1 MALQTLCKMKIER
14 FSYVKIGRFWCFTC
28 LKGLF
33 WLCCTNFFEPTTCC
47 NCLSERRSRS
57 RRTLSKIKSV
67 ALRNSYSRAAK
78 KEGILYPVVSK
89 LLFQGWEK
97 LTLQLVN
104 GLWAKCWKVN
114 FYEALFCF
122 WILNCDDKL
131 GKTQKNRGQFVGR
144 FCKCVPIAF
153 WLRICKVFMFQGQ
166 PLALQIRLGG
176 FYLSF
181 QTGFLVPIKVLLV
194 AADIAAQVI
203 DSSLVDIPQIPV
215 TIAIII
221 TIRR

>member
-1 MALQTLCKMKIER
+1 MKIER

-28 LKGLF
+28 SKGLF
-33 WLCCTNFFEPTTCC
+33 WLCCTNFFEPTTRC

-97 LTLQLVN
+97 LTLQLAN

-114 FYEALFCF
+114 FYEALICF
-122 WILNCDDKL
+122 WSLSCDDKL
-131 GKTQKNRGQFVGR
+131 GKTQKIADSLTAVFASASQLLFGCVFAKFLCFKANPWPYKSGLEDFICR
-144 FCKCVPIAF
+144 FKPAF
-153 WLRICKVFMFQGQ
+153 
-166 PLALQIRLGG
+166 
-176 FYLSF
+176 
-181 QTGFLVPIKVLLV
+181 
-194 AADIAAQVI
+194 
-203 DSSLVDIPQIPV
+203 
-215 TIAIII
+215 
-221 TIRR
+221 